1 MSIEQQV
8 IDHEAKEAAKAEV
21 KAVEAASSAAWDA
34 YMVASNAERAAE
46 DAWSAEIKAGVVN
59 NGPAE
64 KAYFKANKAADA
76 ALTAYDKACEKSLRI
91 GMQAREK
98 WGI

>member
-1 MSIEQQV
+1 MNIAEQ
-8 IDHEAKEAAKAEV
+8 IAEHEAKEAARVEV
-21 KAVEAASSAAWDA
+21 RAARAASVAAWDA

-46 DAWSAEIKAGVVN
+46 DAWDAEIKAGIVV

-64 KAYFKANKAADA
+64 KAYFKANKAADK
-76 ALTAYDKACEKSLRI
+76 ALDAYSKASNKSLRI

>member
-1 MSIEQQV
+1 MNIKDREVAYKAEQ
-8 IDHEAKEAAKAEV
+8 EAKAAAKAKHEKDV
-21 KAVEAASSAAWDA
+21 ADSNAAWDA

-64 KAYFKANKAADA
+64 KAYFKANKKADA
-76 ALTAYDKACEKSLRI
+76 ALRAYNKSVNYIRV
-91 GMQAREK
+91 EN
-98 WGI
+98 